1 MQTRFQGDW
10 QGTIWRLLTN
20 PAIEV
25 VAAIVV
31 MLIAAWIVID
41 TEVVQSGVLQVPV
54 PFVHK

>member
-1 MQTRFQGDW
+1 MQTRFLGDW

-54 PFVHK
+54 PFVRK